1 METNEITGQ
10 TQPGQNT
17 QAEQLRPLTLT
28 VPATSEPEP
37 TAETM
42 EPVPNDTPPMP
53 EPPATETPR
62 LYDPGVVARIA
73 QCLSELLDPAYI
85 LLFGSMAGGTPH
97 SDALSYDLLIATHDT
112 PQYNWLDVRRYLKM
126 KMPGAGHGAPYLNIY
141 MYAANY
147 VVSQSSPLFYLARK
161 EGVLLYCSDRHK
173 FKRPKRPY
181 PFSEAACNAKH
192 YYTTFMS
199 LGDQFLEQAG
209 TALTENKIRQA
220 AFATAQAAV
229 YFFQVLFRGY
239 TRDVMILH
247 ERTRTLSAELFLLFE
262 SDSFTPIHTLP
273 CLRRFIINA
282 RYDSSFFI
290 HVTELE
296 QHLDRVERM
305 QSIVE
310 KVCIPEPP
318 SLFPC
323 RLSGHAELVADL
335 GLQCAHVPP
344 DLVVRDFGVDL
355 RRGNV
360 LVP

>member
-229 YFFQVLFRGY
+229 YFFQVLFRVYHGFDFD

-296 QHLDRVERM
+296 QHLDRVDRM

-310 KVCIPEPP
+310 KVCMQRIDLYNELARQDEPDEP
-318 SLFPC
+318 
-323 RLSGHAELVADL
+323 
-335 GLQCAHVPP
+335 
-344 DLVVRDFGVDL
+344 
-355 RRGNV
+355 
-360 LVP
+360 

>member
-126 KMPGAGHGAPYLNIY
+126 KMPGAGHGAPISQYL
-141 MYAANY
+141 Y
-147 VVSQSSPLFYLARK
+147 V
-161 EGVLLYCSDRHK
+161 
-173 FKRPKRPY
+173 
-181 PFSEAACNAKH
+181 
-192 YYTTFMS
+192 
-199 LGDQFLEQAG
+199 
-209 TALTENKIRQA
+209 
-220 AFATAQAAV
+220 
-229 YFFQVLFRGY
+229 
-239 TRDVMILH
+239 
-247 ERTRTLSAELFLLFE
+247 
-262 SDSFTPIHTLP
+262 
-273 CLRRFIINA
+273 
-282 RYDSSFFI
+282 
-290 HVTELE
+290 
-296 QHLDRVERM
+296 
-305 QSIVE
+305 
-310 KVCIPEPP
+310 
-318 SLFPC
+318 C
-323 RLSGHAELVADL
+323 R
-335 GLQCAHVPP
+335 
-344 DLVVRDFGVDL
+344 
-355 RRGNV
+355 
-360 LVP
+360 